1 MTPDD
6 RPLAGRTV
14 VVTRPEHL
22 AAGLAAR
29 IEEAGG
35 RALRFPVIEIEP
47 VTSPELDTVIDTLD
61 SFDLAIFISRNAVA
75 QGLDR
80 IRARRAWPLG
90 IATAAIG
97 GGTRQT
103 LEERGF
109 DQILS
114 PDGPADSEALLRHP
128 GLAELAGK
136 RVVIF
141 RGEGGREA
149 LADGL
154 RARGASVAYAE
165 CYRRRIPSPDPGAL
179 RANLRNGTVDAVV
192 VTSGEGL
199 GNLVSMLGGGA
210 AQLLAGTRL
219 FVPHS
224 RLTDTARS
232 LGVSDP
238 VVAGPADEDMLS
250 ALVAYFGRA
259 G

>member
-1 MTPDD
+1 MTPDG

-14 VVTRPEHL
+14 VVTRPEHQ
-22 AAGLAAR
+22 AAALAAR
-29 IEEAGG
+29 IEQAGG

-47 VTSPELDTVIDTLD
+47 ATSTELDSIIDALD

-75 QGLDR
+75 HGLDR
-80 IRARRAWPLG
+80 IRARRTWPLG

-97 GGTRQT
+97 RGTRQA
-103 LEERGF
+103 LEESGLGE
-109 DQILS
+109 IIS
-114 PDGPADSEALLRHP
+114 PDGLADSEALLRHP
-128 GLAELAGK
+128 GLAALAGK

-149 LADGL
+149 LANGL

-165 CYRRRIPSPDPGAL
+165 CYRRRMPSLDPGPLLAGLAGGAL
-179 RANLRNGTVDAVV
+179 DAVV

-199 GNLVSMLGGGA
+199 ANLVSMLGGGA
-210 AQLLAGTRL
+210 AELLAGTRL
-219 FVPHS
+219 FVPHV
-224 RLTDTARS
+224 RLTDAARS

>member
-1 MTPDD
+1 MTLDA
-6 RPLAGRTV
+6 RPLAGRIV
-14 VVTRPEHL
+14 VVTRPEHQ
-22 AAGLAAR
+22 AAALAAR

-35 RALRFPVIEIEP
+35 RALRFPVIAIEP
-47 VTSPELDTVIDTLD
+47 ATSPELDSIIDALD

-80 IRARRAWPLG
+80 IQARRKWPPG

-97 GGTRQT
+97 GGTRQA

-109 DQILS
+109 EQTLS
-114 PDGPADSEALLRHP
+114 PDGLADTEALLHHP

-154 RARGASVAYAE
+154 RAHGASVVYAE
-165 CYRRRIPSPDPGAL
+165 CYRRRMPSLDPGPL
-179 RANLRNGTVDAVV
+179 LANLGSGTVDAIV

-199 GNLVSMLGGGA
+199 ANLVSMLGGGA
-210 AQLLAGTRL
+210 AELLAGTRL
-219 FVPHS
+219 FVPHA